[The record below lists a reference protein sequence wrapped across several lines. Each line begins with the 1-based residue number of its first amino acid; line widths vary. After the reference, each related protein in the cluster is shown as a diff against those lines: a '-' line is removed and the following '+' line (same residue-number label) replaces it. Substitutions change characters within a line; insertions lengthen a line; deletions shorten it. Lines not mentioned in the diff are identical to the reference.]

1 MSRTQ
6 DVVEDVQRLILD
18 GGLHPGDRLPAEHD
32 LAAELGVS
40 RGSLREGVR
49 ALVVLGILETRHGD
63 GTYVTGLDPATL
75 LAPLAFLADLPGD
88 HAPLHAVRATLET
101 QAAGLA
107 ALHTTDAQL
116 ARARDALDETAR
128 ALASPAPDPARLV
141 AADLAF
147 HRAIADG
154 SGNDVLAALLE
165 ALCGGLVRRRV
176 WDELHEVAGSRTVE
190 DHDAV
195 LAAVSARD
203 PDRARLRMAIHM
215 VAVEDLL
222 ATTGSD
228 GATARRRPGAA
239 PDDVLTWR
247 TPPAGMTGALSGQVR
262 RSVGSPQAV
271 ST

>member
-6 DVVEDVQRLILD
+6 DVVEDVQSLIRD

-63 GTYVTGLDPATL
+63 GTYVTDLDPATL

-88 HAPLHAVRATLET
+88 HGPLHAVRATLET

-107 ALHTTDAQL
+107 ALHMTDAQL
-116 ARARDALDETAR
+116 ARARDALDDTAR
-128 ALASPAPDPARLV
+128 TLAAPSPDPVRLA
-141 AADLAF
+141 AADVAF

-154 SGNDVLAALLE
+154 SGNDVLAALLD
-165 ALCGGLVRRRV
+165 ALCGGLTRRRV
-176 WDELHEVAGSRTVE
+176 WDELHEVAGARTVE

-195 LAAVSARD
+195 LAAVAGRD

-222 ATTGSD
+222 ATTSTD
-228 GATARRRPGAA
+228 GPPPRRRAVPQ
-239 PDDVLTWR
+239 DDVLTWS
-247 TPPAGMTGALSGQVR
+247 TPRSAMPGAAGRQVR
-262 RSVGSPQAV
+262 RSVGTPQAV